1 MRFDAVRV
9 PGGLGHHRHPGLIL
23 AQLRLDAR
31 YLLQAQYVADGD
43 DAELAFV
50 YLALQHVDLVE
61 HSLLLVN
68 FGGFLHLAVWKLA
81 SAVRNFAN

>member
-9 PGGLGHHRHPGLIL
+9 PGSLGHHRHPGLVL
-23 AQLRLDAR
+23 TQLRLDAH

-50 YLALQHVDLVE
+50 YLAL
-61 HSLLLVN
+61 
-68 FGGFLHLAVWKLA
+68 
-81 SAVRNFAN
+81 